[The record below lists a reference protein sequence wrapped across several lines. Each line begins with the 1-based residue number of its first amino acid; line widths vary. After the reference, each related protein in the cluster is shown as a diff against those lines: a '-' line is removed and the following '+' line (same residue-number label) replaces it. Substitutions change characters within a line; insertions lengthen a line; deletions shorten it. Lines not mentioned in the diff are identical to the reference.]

1 MSTAT
6 DTSNFRGQYAT
17 GKVTKWCNELHRL
30 ADFGET
36 QPHAAYSAFTHSILS
51 QCTYYMR
58 TIPGMHDFI
67 KPADNAIRL
76 ELLPALLN
84 SIVPE
89 VDRQLYL
96 FPLRH
101 CGL

>member
-6 DTSNFRGQYAT
+6 DTSNFRGQYAA
-17 GKVTKWCNELHRL
+17 GKVTKWYNKLHRL

-36 QPHAAYSAFTHSILS
+36 QPHAVYSAFTRGILS

-67 KPADNAIRL
+67 KPANNVIRL

-84 SIVPE
+84 FIVPE